1 MAIEIKIEYDE
12 TAIFEEAVKP
22 CRRGEWVYLICGST
36 RRYVELR
43 KTLKDYLSFK
53 RGLFTFKGIL
63 FLTIEKRNEV
73 VNCVDRIIEIR
84 KRDDKNKKIPL

>member
-1 MAIEIKIEYDE
+1 MEIEIEYDE
-12 TAIFEEAVKP
+12 TAIFEHVIKP
-22 CRRGEWVYLICGST
+22 CRSGEWVYLICGTT

-73 VNCVDRIIEIR
+73 INCVDRIIEIR
-84 KRDDKNKKIPL
+84 KNDGKGRSKKIPL